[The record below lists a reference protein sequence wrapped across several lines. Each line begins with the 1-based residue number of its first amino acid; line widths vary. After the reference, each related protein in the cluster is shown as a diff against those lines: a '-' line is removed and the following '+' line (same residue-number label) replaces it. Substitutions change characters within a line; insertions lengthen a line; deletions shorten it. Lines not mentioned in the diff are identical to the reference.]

1 MIPRIVAAVLA
12 LLAVAI
18 ALTSCGTIES
28 GNVGVRTTLGK
39 VNPEEVE
46 PGIYLGLPG
55 ISRVQEFSSKE
66 IGIDLNDLTPKARDN
81 LSLRDL
87 DVTVYYRVQPSSIAD
102 LYVKYAAQHGL
113 EEGKRSVY
121 LPAIGLLQRLARNA
135 VFEQAAQIDSLVM
148 HTRRDELSAS
158 VLRSLQAELDTND
171 KGVITVT
178 RVVIR
183 ALTTDPAIERG
194 DSGLGGG
201 AEAARDHQAAHRDRR
216 GRGAGRDQEGRRHCQ
231 GQPDHQPEPHA
242 RVPAARVEPGAAEV
256 RRKGRHQHGG
266 DPGQHANRAADPDRR
281 QVSGAEIDR

>member
-87 DVTVYYRVQPSSIAD
+87 DVTVYYRVQPASIAD

-113 EEGKRSVY
+113 EEGKRNVY

-183 ALTTDPAIERG
+183 ALTTDPAIEKAIQ
-194 DSGLGGG
+194 DSVAAQKQLETTKQRIAI
-201 AEAARDHQAAHRDRR
+201 AEAEAQVEIKKAEGIAKANQIINQSLTREYLQHQSNLALQKFAEK
-216 GRGAGRDQEGRRHCQ
+216 GGTNT
-231 GQPDHQPEPHA
+231 
-242 RVPAARVEPGAAEV
+242 VVIPANMQTAPLI
-256 RRKGRHQHGG
+256 QIGG
-266 DPGQHANRAADPDRR
+266 K
-281 QVSGAEIDR
+281 

>member
-183 ALTTDPAIERG
+183 ALTTDPAIEKAIQ
-194 DSGLGGG
+194 DSVAAQKQLETTKQRIAI
-201 AEAARDHQAAHRDRR
+201 AEAEAQVEIKKA
-216 GRGAGRDQEGRRHCQ
+216 EGIAKANQIINQSLTREYLQHESNLALQ
-231 GQPDHQPEPHA
+231 KFAEKGGTNT
-242 RVPAARVEPGAAEV
+242 VVIPANMQTAPLI
-256 RRKGRHQHGG
+256 QIGG
-266 DPGQHANRAADPDRR
+266 K
-281 QVSGAEIDR
+281 